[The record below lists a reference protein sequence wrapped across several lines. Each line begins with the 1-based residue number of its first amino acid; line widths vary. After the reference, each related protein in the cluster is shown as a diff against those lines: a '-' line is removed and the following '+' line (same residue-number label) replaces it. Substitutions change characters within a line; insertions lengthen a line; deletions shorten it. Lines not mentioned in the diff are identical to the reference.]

1 MNKSEL
7 IGAVSEQSGLTKV
20 DSEKAIEAV
29 LDTIVSE
36 VSEGNKVQLVGFGT
50 FSKSHRSERMGHD
63 PHTNKPIKIEAT
75 DVPHFKAGKA
85 FKESVK

>member
-50 FSKSHRSERMGHD
+50 FSKSHREARKGRNPQDGSEID
-63 PHTNKPIKIEAT
+63 IQAT
-75 DVPHFKAGKA
+75 DTPHFKAGKA